1 MAAIDE
7 LKHLLKEDLNGLRQ
21 LADILATEKDA
32 LATSDLRAIET
43 LTQDKNALLG
53 QIRER
58 AKQKIHALVAMGY
71 KPENG
76 DPSRFI
82 RSAGLADLTGLWLT
96 VDQELKACHAL
107 NSINSRVVGHLQQRL
122 TRLTDIFR
130 GSAGQ
135 AKLYGASGQQT
146 SLGQRNSL
154 ASA

>member
-7 LKHLLKEDLNGLRQ
+7 LKHLLNEDLTGLRQ
-21 LADILATEKDA
+21 LAATLAAEKEA
-32 LATSDLRAIET
+32 LAASDIHTIEA
-43 LTQDKNALLG
+43 LTEDKNALLS
-53 QIRER
+53 QVRER
-58 AKQKIHALVAMGY
+58 AKQKIHALIAMGY

-82 RSAGLADLTGLWLT
+82 RSAGIEELTSLWT
-96 VDQELKACHAL
+96 AAEQELKTCHAL
-107 NSINSRVVGHLQQRL
+107 NGINSRIVGHLQQRL